1 MENDE
6 IVLVDD
12 RNNPDW
18 ELKKKC
24 LAGEYTVED
33 LKKWNFSEDDI
44 KYFFNKTENT

>member
-33 LKKWNFSEDDI
+33 LKKME
-44 KYFFNKTENT
+44 FFRGGYKIFF